1 MNHDSRFAIFSNRPS
16 TSIEF
21 VADTSDSHKYQKPG
35 TALNKPIHSLV
46 SPSDPILIAQV
57 SPLPLADWHEG
68 EPNNWDGN
76 EDCVEFVNDGW
87 NDNSCAREKRKFV
100 CMYGPIIDGQLA
112 DDFFDE

>member
-1 MNHDSRFAIFSNRPS
+1 MTGPS
-16 TSIEF
+16 ETICSIC
-21 VADTSDSHKYQKPG
+21 
-35 TALNKPIHSLV
+35 L
-46 SPSDPILIAQV
+46 QV
-57 SPLPLADWHEG
+57 SPLPVVDWHEG

>member
-1 MNHDSRFAIFSNRPS
+1 MGIHELYNNQKGHNWVFFHCL
-16 TSIEF
+16 SI
-21 VADTSDSHKYQKPG
+21 H
-35 TALNKPIHSLV
+35 
-46 SPSDPILIAQV
+46 QV

-112 DDFFDE
+112 EDFFDE